1 MYTEKAEQK
10 LTSTLLNSFLCFL
23 FVVVKLLCFFSL
35 ETHLLH
41 GHLCLDN
48 SKWSISMDTSFIYI
62 YLLFFFKI
70 IILWYCYLRYIFC
83 VWESPGGSGHHWC
96 MRSHWGKEM
105 KRLICTKKFCTSK
118 QQRQSFT
125 LSLLLNDYT
134 NIPEDF
140 GTNLFTST
148 ITKMCIRLFQES
160 TGKYNYFLM
169 SSHQMVLLFFL
180 TKYFLRLTS

>member
-1 MYTEKAEQK
+1 MFGQFQMKHFNGHQFYIYIFTFFFQNHYIMV
-10 LTSTLLNSFLCFL
+10 LLSTLHFL
-23 FVVVKLLCFFSL
+23 
-35 ETHLLH
+35 
-41 GHLCLDN
+41 
-48 SKWSISMDTSFIYI
+48 
-62 YLLFFFKI
+62 
-70 IILWYCYLRYIFC
+70 C
-83 VWESPGGSGHHWC
+83 VWECPGGSGHHWC

>member
-23 FVVVKLLCFFSL
+23 FVVVKLLCFLVQKHICCMVIYVWTIPNEAF
-35 ETHLLH
+35 
-41 GHLCLDN
+41 
-48 SKWSISMDTSFIYI
+48 SMDTNYI
-62 YLLFFFKI
+62 YLLFFFQNH
-70 IILWYCYLRYIFC
+70 YIMVLLSTLHFLC

-125 LSLLLNDYT
+125 LSLLLNDCN

>member
-1 MYTEKAEQK
+1 
-10 LTSTLLNSFLCFL
+10 
-23 FVVVKLLCFFSL
+23 
-35 ETHLLH
+35 
-41 GHLCLDN
+41 
-48 SKWSISMDTSFIYI
+48 
-62 YLLFFFKI
+62 
-70 IILWYCYLRYIFC
+70 
-83 VWESPGGSGHHWC
+83 
-96 MRSHWGKEM
+96 M

-125 LSLLLNDYT
+125 LSLLLNDCN